1 MPHDAAQTEIMNAT
15 TTLSHP
21 AEPLAQP
28 APEPVILVLAD
39 ISGYTRYMTANATS
53 LAHSQLIITE
63 LFTAILREVELP
75 LAVAEVEGDAVFLYG
90 RKRLFPMSTEEA
102 KRVIGA
108 RLARFLDIFAAK
120 VRELTAGNH
129 CTCGACTHLP
139 QLKLKVLVHSGEAL
153 FYELAGF
160 RKLSGVDVILAHRLL
175 KNSVPHKHYLMLTE
189 AACADVEL
197 PAHLETTESVETYD
211 DIGAVRTHVYL
222 PRGTRP
228 ATAMARPQTTLWDRV
243 RWQAGLWWTPLVE
256 RLRRL
261 RGGTRE
267 LKAAT

>member
-1 MPHDAAQTEIMNAT
+1 MNSNAISPTAEAPH
-15 TTLSHP
+15 HP
-21 AEPLAQP
+21 AAPLARP

-39 ISGYTRYMTANATS
+39 ISGYTRYMTANVTS

-90 RKRLFPMSTEEA
+90 RKQFCPMPTDEA
-102 KRVIGA
+102 RRVIGA

-120 VRELTAGNH
+120 VLELSQGNH

-189 AACADVEL
+189 AARADVEL
-197 PAHLETTESVETYD
+197 PAHLEASEGVESYE
-211 DIGAVRTHVYL
+211 DIGEIRTHIFL
-222 PRGTRP
+222 PRG
-228 ATAMARPQTTLWDRV
+228 ARPPEAAARPRTTWRDRA

-267 LKAAT
+267 LKVAA

>member
-1 MPHDAAQTEIMNAT
+1 MNPSP
-15 TTLSHP
+15 TLSHP

-53 LAHSQLIITE
+53 LAHTQLIITE
-63 LFTAILREVELP
+63 LFTAVLREVELP

-90 RKRLFPMSTEEA
+90 RKQFLPMPTDQA
-102 KRVIGA
+102 KRVIGE

-120 VRELTAGNH
+120 VLELSRGNH

-160 RKLSGVDVILAHRLL
+160 RKLAGVDVILAHRLL

-189 AACADVEL
+189 AALGDVEL
-197 PAHLETTESVETYD
+197 PPHLEATAGVETYD

-228 ATAMARPQTTLWDRV
+228 AAAPRATLRDRV

-256 RLRRL
+256 RVRRL
-261 RGGTRE
+261 RSGTRE

>member
-1 MPHDAAQTEIMNAT
+1 MNPT
-15 TTLSHP
+15 PTLSHP

-39 ISGYTRYMTANATS
+39 ISGYTRYMTANATA

-63 LFTAILREVELP
+63 LFNAILREVELP

-90 RKRLFPMSTEEA
+90 RKRFCPGPTGDA
-102 KRVIGA
+102 KRVIGE
-108 RLARFLDIFAAK
+108 RLARFLDIFSAK
-120 VRELTAGNH
+120 VLELSQGNH

-160 RKLSGVDVILAHRLL
+160 HKLSGVDVILAHRLL
-175 KNSVPHKHYLMLTE
+175 KNSVPHKHYIMLTE
-189 AACADVEL
+189 AARSDVEL
-197 PAHLETTESVETYD
+197 PAHLEATAAVETYD
-211 DIGAVRTHVYL
+211 DIGVVRTHVYL

-228 ATAMARPQTTLWDRV
+228 AAALAQPRTTLWDRV
-243 RWQAGLWWTPLVE
+243 RWQAGLWWTPMAE
-256 RLRRL
+256 RLQRL

-267 LKAAT
+267 LKPAT